1 MVKPSA
7 NFRTQQFKL
16 GTEEILYVN
25 MSFHKLQRKTLI
37 ALGNLGYVLR
47 VESSPW
53 EQRHSCIIQL
63 HMRASSIN
71 ISTSNDQ
78 SIWWLDIHYPFGQEG
93 GCQREYTRAINLKIK
108 THVFHW
114 KDLTLSVE
122 FPTTSSQNWNIPNL
136 LGINNSQRSVGCPAK
151 IQVFDEIYWEA

>member
-53 EQRHSCIIQL
+53 EQRQSCIIQL
-63 HMRASSIN
+63 HMWASSIN
-71 ISTSNDQ
+71 ISTSNA
-78 SIWWLDIHYPFGQEG
+78 S
-93 GCQREYTRAINLKIK
+93 INLMAW
-108 THVFHW
+108 HPPPPQAGRWMSERVYQ
-114 KDLTLSVE
+114 S
-122 FPTTSSQNWNIPNL
+122 NWPEDKNTCIPL
-136 LGINNSQRSVGCPAK
+136 ERLDTFSWIPHHIQPKLGIVMVGNSRNSQP
-151 IQVFDEIYWEA
+151 

>member
-7 NFRTQQFKL
+7 NFRTLQFKL

-78 SIWWLDIHYPFGQEG
+78 SI
-93 GCQREYTRAINLKIK
+93 
-108 THVFHW
+108 
-114 KDLTLSVE
+114 
-122 FPTTSSQNWNIPNL
+122 
-136 LGINNSQRSVGCPAK
+136 
-151 IQVFDEIYWEA
+151 